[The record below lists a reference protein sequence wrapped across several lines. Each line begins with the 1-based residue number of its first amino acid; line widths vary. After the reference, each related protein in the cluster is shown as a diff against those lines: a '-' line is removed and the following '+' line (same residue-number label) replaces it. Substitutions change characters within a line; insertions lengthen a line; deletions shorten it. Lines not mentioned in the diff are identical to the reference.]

1 MFEVQDGADVRLPLM
16 DGPSYSWYNTF
27 DRMFNPIPNAD
38 PTKHIPSL
46 RKLLET
52 LTSPEL
58 GWDLNRIH
66 LFGWG
71 QGGSMAL
78 ELASNVFRTPLGGGR
93 LGSVISICGPL
104 LPSTSVGSE
113 SQTPAL
119 LFIRISPQ
127 SAANSRLV
135 NDLKSSFKE
144 VEVINGEKGKSGED
158 MPRGRAEWE
167 GIMRFW
173 GNLLSKDEGWKGDG
187 EVYEVVR

>member
-1 MFEVQDGADVRLPLM
+1 M

-27 DRMFNPIPNAD
+27 DRMFNPIPSPD
-38 PTKHIPSL
+38 PTKHNPML

-52 LTSPEL
+52 LTSPEI
-58 GWDLNRIH
+58 GWELNRIH

-78 ELASNVFRTPLGGGR
+78 QVALNIHTSPIYQAQR

-104 LPSTSVGSE
+104 ISSLGQ

-119 LFIRISPQ
+119 FFTRVAPQ
-127 SAANSRLV
+127 SAVHNRLV
-135 NDLKSSFKE
+135 ADMKRGFKE

-158 MPRGRAEWE
+158 MPRGRVEWE

-173 GNLLSKDEGWKGDG
+173 GNILSKDESWKGKG